1 VIVVRVVI
9 DVAVGDVGVAGAVSV
24 VDAAV
29 GADADIESEPEFEFD
44 VGVMMYDIDELEVV
58 KKEEVDEETVDIAN
72 DVVVIEHAGEVPDI
86 VVVVVAAVAAGVEAV
101 GIDAFA
107 RYIVDADIGE
117 AAEDYVGVA
126 LEKQS

>member
-1 VIVVRVVI
+1 
-9 DVAVGDVGVAGAVSV
+9 
-24 VDAAV
+24 
-29 GADADIESEPEFEFD
+29 
-44 VGVMMYDIDELEVV
+44 MMYDIDELEVV
-58 KKEEVDEETVDIAN
+58 KKEEVGEETVDIAN
-72 DVVVIEHAGEVPDI
+72 GVVVIEHAGGVPDI
-86 VVVVVAAVAAGVEAV
+86 VVVVAAAVAAGVEVV